1 MGTILAAA
9 HPSPHSLDCLLKN
22 LREFFRIAPSNDDHR
37 PAIRIA
43 IGVGVPLLTLLAIGR
58 VDLSIFAVLGAFT
71 GVFGREEHHR
81 ERLAQQWR
89 ASVLLLLAVTAGILT
104 SRISPP
110 PGAIVAFTAAVAGLG
125 FVASSNGRLKPAGS
139 FFYVFAYSAV
149 AFMPFVAMPWLALAT
164 SGASALV
171 CLLLG
176 VTGRTLPGHSTPW
189 DREPRLALSASERAK
204 MHSEALLH
212 VGAVTL
218 AGVVALLAGFGHSY
232 WAMIAATV
240 PLVGATMVHRIRRGL
255 HRILGTG
262 GGLAIAG
269 VLLGLPLLSWQFI
282 LIALGL
288 QFCLELFVTRNYAL
302 AQVFV
307 TPLALIMTEVANP
320 ANPWLLIRDRGIE
333 TVIGATVGIVLVM
346 AASAVA
352 SKRAARAVWA

>member
-1 MGTILAAA
+1 LGTILAAA
-9 HPSPHSLDCLLKN
+9 YPSPCSLDRLL
-22 LREFFRIAPSNDDHR
+22 RHVRDFFHIAPSNADHR

-81 ERLAQQWR
+81 GRFAQQWR

-110 PGAIVAFTAAVAGLG
+110 QAVVVVFTAAVAGLG
-125 FVASSNGRLKPAGS
+125 FVASSAGRLKPAGS

-149 AFMPFVAMPWLALAT
+149 AFMPSVTMPWQSLAT
-164 SGASALV
+164 SGASALM

-189 DREPRLALSASERAK
+189 DRESRPPLSGPEHEAAR
-204 MHSEALLH
+204 SEAWLH

-240 PLVGATMVHRIRRGL
+240 PLVGATMANRVPRGL
-255 HRILGTG
+255 QRILGTA
-262 GGLAIAG
+262 GGLVIAG
-269 VLLGLPLLSWQFI
+269 VLLGLPLLSWEFI

-288 QFCLELFVTRNYAL
+288 QFCLELFVTHNYAL

-320 ANPWLLIRDRGIE
+320 ANPWLLVRDRGIE
-333 TVIGATVGIVLVM
+333 TVIGASVGIALVM
-346 AASAVA
+346 ISSAVA
-352 SKRAARAVWA
+352 TKRATRAVAA

>member
-1 MGTILAAA
+1 
-9 HPSPHSLDCLLKN
+9 LDRLLKHV
-22 LREFFRIAPSNDDHR
+22 REFFRITPSNADHR

-43 IGVGVPLLTLLAIGR
+43 IGVAVPLLTLLAIGR

-89 ASVLLLLAVTAGILT
+89 ASVLLLLAVTAGLLT
-104 SRISPP
+104 SRVGPP
-110 PGAIVAFTAAVAGLG
+110 PGVIVACTAAVAGLG
-125 FVASSNGRLKPAGS
+125 FVASGAGRLKPAGS

-149 AFMPFVAMPWLALAT
+149 AFMPSVAMPWQALAT

-189 DREPRLALSASERAK
+189 DREPRLPLSRSQHEATR
-204 MHSEALLH
+204 SEAWMH
-212 VGAVTL
+212 VGAVAL

-232 WAMIAATV
+232 WAMIASTV
-240 PLVGATMVHRIRRGL
+240 PLVGATMAHRIRRGL
-255 HRILGTG
+255 HRILGTAV
-262 GGLAIAG
+262 GLTIAG

-320 ANPWLLIRDRGIE
+320 ANPWLLIRDRGVE
-333 TVIGATVGIVLVM
+333 TVIGACVGIALVL
-346 AASAVA
+346 ATSAFA
-352 SKRAARAVWA
+352 TKRAATTVSA